1 MPGLL
6 AEKIAIITGSGR
18 GIGKATAAQFVREG
32 ATVIIAEFDHNTG
45 KNCADELGENAIFHK
60 TDVGDEK
67 SVIALFD
74 YVMSEFG
81 NLDILVNNAGILAD
95 STLKKLDSDQFDA
108 VINVNLRGTYL
119 CGKAAADIMIKQGN
133 GVILNAASVVAHHG
147 NFGQTNYVATKAG
160 DGIPSKKL
168 SRQEGSFPELTLN
181 LANLKTTQITYIKQ
195 INQPILPSSL
205 SFQKYIMKAGAT
217 PKLITSVKESSSL
230 PTLDVPCISL
240 AILPSKP
247 SIIAAIIIA
256 IMDKVNFSSTANL
269 IELKPIQTPTK
280 VKIFG
285 RITLVFLSLTN
296 LKFFLGCSINYFFA
310 SKVSPAI
317 TFWFTFAKGT

>member
-81 NLDILVNNAGILAD
+81 KLDILVNNAGILAD

-119 CGKAAADIMIKQGN
+119 CGKAAADIMVKQGN

-160 DGIPSKKL
+160 VIG
-168 SRQEGSFPELTLN
+168 
-181 LANLKTTQITYIKQ
+181 
-195 INQPILPSSL
+195 
-205 SFQKYIMKAGAT
+205 M
-217 PKLITSVKESSSL
+217 
-230 PTLDVPCISL
+230 
-240 AILPSKP
+240 
-247 SIIAAIIIA
+247 
-256 IMDKVNFSSTANL
+256 
-269 IELKPIQTPTK
+269 TK
-280 VKIFG
+280 VWARELGKEGIRVNAIAPGFIKTDMTG
-285 RITLVFLSLTN
+285 GMPENIIQMMEGKVPLKRWGEPEDVANAYTFLASDEASYIT
-296 LKFFLGCSINYFFA
+296 
-310 SKVSPAI
+310 
-317 TFWFTFAKGT
+317 GTVLNVDGGVVV